1 MTICTYISYCAFVTL
16 YLYIEPL
23 RTMNASTWKKAADIV
38 VKTTSVTLQAS
49 ATATVESHNLQSL
62 QLSTL
67 SIDDSRP
74 LQVTYKPQQPIAM
87 STPRAT
93 DNSEIPTEAY
103 HQILPGMTSQLYPTL
118 VADSSLEAHV
128 SDQQDTLQTHLS
140 TEVDKYLQE
149 AAAK

>member
-1 MTICTYISYCAFVTL
+1 MYISYCAFVTL
-16 YLYIEPL
+16 YLYIRTL

-38 VKTTSVTLQAS
+38 AKTTSVTPQAS
-49 ATATVESHNLQSL
+49 AATTAELHNLQSL

-74 LQVTYKPQQPIAM
+74 LQVTYEPQQSLAM
-87 STPRAT
+87 STPWAT

-103 HQILPGMTSQLYPTL
+103 RQILPGMTSRLYPTL
-118 VADSSLEAHV
+118 VADSLLEAHM
-128 SDQQDTLQTHLS
+128 SDQQDTLQTQLS

>member
-1 MTICTYISYCAFVTL
+1 
-16 YLYIEPL
+16 
-23 RTMNASTWKKAADIV
+23 MNASTWKKAADIV
-38 VKTTSVTLQAS
+38 AKTTSVTPQAS
-49 ATATVESHNLQSL
+49 TTESHDLQSL

-67 SIDDSRP
+67 SIDDSGP
-74 LQVTYKPQQPIAM
+74 PQVTYESQQPIAM

-103 HQILPGMTSQLYPTL
+103 CQILPGMTSRLYPTL

-128 SDQQDTLQTHLS
+128 LDQQDTAQMHLA
-140 TEVDKYLQE
+140 TEVDNYLQE